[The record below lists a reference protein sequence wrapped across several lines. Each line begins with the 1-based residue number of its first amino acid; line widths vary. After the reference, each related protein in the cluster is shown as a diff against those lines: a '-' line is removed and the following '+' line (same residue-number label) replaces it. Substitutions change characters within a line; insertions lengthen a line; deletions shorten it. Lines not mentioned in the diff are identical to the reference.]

1 VRYVERHARPHHPS
15 GDPTPSQADIA
26 MTLEIDN
33 VAKPLGIS
41 VHDDIIVGKDGHASL
56 KGLRLI

>member
-1 VRYVERHARPHHPS
+1 MVHNYPS

-26 MTLEIDN
+26 MTQEIVT
-33 VAKPLGIS
+33 VAKPLGIA
-41 VHDDIIVGKDGHASL
+41 VHDHIIVGKDGHASL